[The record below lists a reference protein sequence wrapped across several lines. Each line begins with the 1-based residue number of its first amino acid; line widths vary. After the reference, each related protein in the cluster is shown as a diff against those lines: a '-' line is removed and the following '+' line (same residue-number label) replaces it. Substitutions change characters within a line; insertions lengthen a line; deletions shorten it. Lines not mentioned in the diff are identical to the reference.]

1 MSEPPSAPPAEQE
14 RDHRNAAFRRR
25 VLAGTP
31 VFGTFLQMGS
41 PVSAEVCAR
50 AGFEWA
56 VIDLEHGFGAE
67 ASLLAELLALEL
79 AGAHAIVR
87 VETAA
92 PLRIGRVLDHGAAG
106 IMVPRVRSA
115 AEAALVV
122 QRVRY
127 PPEGA
132 RGVALSVRGAG
143 YGTTPHDG
151 LRAVNDGITTI
162 IQIENGEA
170 LADVTAIAAVDGV
183 DALFVGPNDLTHS
196 LGIAGRFDEPV
207 YREALAEVS
216 RAAAAAG
223 KACGVLLRS
232 PDELEPHR
240 ALGYSVFLLLSD
252 SSLLAQSAHSAL
264 SSMRSLSPPR

>member
-1 MSEPPSAPPAEQE
+1 VSEPPAAPPEQE
-14 RDHRNAAFRRR
+14 RDRRNAAFRRR

-41 PVSAEVCAR
+41 PVSAEVCGL

-56 VIDLEHGFGAE
+56 VIDFEHGLGAE

-79 AGAHAIVR
+79 AGTRAIVR
-87 VETAA
+87 VESAA
-92 PLRIGRVLDHGAAG
+92 PLRIGRVLDQGAAG

-122 QRVRY
+122 QYARY

-132 RGVALSVRGAG
+132 RGVALSVRGTG
-143 YGTTPHDG
+143 YGTTPHGG

-162 IQIENGEA
+162 IQIETDEA
-170 LADVTAIAAVDGV
+170 LADVAAIAAVDGV

-196 LGIAGRFDEPV
+196 LGIAGRFDEPI
-207 YREALAEVS
+207 YREALAEIS

-232 PDELEPHR
+232 PEELEPHR

-252 SSLLAQSAHSAL
+252 SSMLAQSARAAISR
-264 SSMRSLSPPR
+264 MRSLSTPG